1 MADKLIQGI
10 IWQGREVEVS
20 YDPDW
25 LSGTAQHLELRSIR
39 PLPVTQ
45 TGYRSRFLTTDQVMD
60 ASQVKVF
67 VKAWLDDAADDKN
80 WRKREE
86 RDRQGELFDL

>member
-1 MADKLIQGI
+1 MAAKLVQDVN
-10 IWQGREVEVS
+10 WQGRMIEVS

-25 LSGTAQHLELRSIR
+25 LGGTAQHIELRCSR

-45 TGYRSRFLTTDQVMD
+45 TGYRSRFLTTKRVMR
-60 ASQVKVF
+60 AGQLEVF
-67 VKAWLDDAADDKN
+67 IKAWLDDAADDKN
-80 WRKREE
+80 WREREE

>member
-1 MADKLIQGI
+1 MAAKLVQDV
-10 IWQGREVEVS
+10 IWQGRMIEVS

-25 LSGTAQHLELRSIR
+25 LGGTAQHLELRSIR
-39 PLPVTQ
+39 PLPVTE
-45 TGYRSRFLTTDQVMD
+45 TGYRSRFLTTDLVMS
-60 ASQVKVF
+60 AKELEAF
-67 VKAWLDDAADDKN
+67 VKAWLDDAADDKD